1 MNTKKAHEARAP
13 LGRCLKSTKFH
24 PDARDKE
31 EKMLSSQNSDEE
43 S

>member
-13 LGRCLKSTKFH
+13 LGKCLKSTKFH
-24 PDARDKE
+24 PDARGKE
-31 EKMLSSQNSDEE
+31 DADEE

>member
-13 LGRCLKSTKFH
+13 LGKCLKSTKFH
-24 PDARDKE
+24 PDARDE
-31 EKMLSSQNSDEE
+31 EKKTLSSQKGDEE

>member
-24 PDARDKE
+24 PDAREE
-31 EKMLSSQNSDEE
+31 EKKTLSSQNNDEE